1 MRLISRLSLVCSSMS
16 VGKLRGR
23 PRYPAWMYTV
33 RSPGDLEMNTH
44 VRPLGGAILLFAVPC
59 LFAASLPKSSPEEV
73 GLSADRLKRVH
84 ALVQRYIDKA
94 EIAGARWWPGAGAS
108 RISKRRA

>member
-1 MRLISRLSLVCSSMS
+1 
-16 VGKLRGR
+16 
-23 PRYPAWMYTV
+23 
-33 RSPGDLEMNTH
+33 MNTH

-84 ALVQRYIDKA
+84 ALVQRYIYK
-94 EIAGARWWPGAGAS
+94 G
-108 RISKRRA
+108 